1 MAVSFVPAR
10 PEDTR
15 ALSELRCRVWLTT
28 YRGIY
33 PDDMLDNF
41 DYAFHD
47 ERNRAW
53 IASERHEVRFITL
66 EGENIGYLIL
76 VKGDPMHVQSL
87 YLLEA
92 YRGRGYGREA
102 MAFIREAC
110 RRHGASSF
118 FLTCHPRNRRALGFY
133 AKMGGVITGR
143 DEGND
148 HEYENSVRLDFR
160 I

>member
-1 MAVSFVPAR
+1 MAASFVPAR
-10 PEDTR
+10 PEDAR
-15 ALSELRCRVWLTT
+15 ALSELRRRVWLTT

-33 PDDMLDNF
+33 PDDMLDQF

-47 ERNRAW
+47 ARNRAW
-53 IASERHEVRFITL
+53 IASARHEVFFIAL
-66 EGENIGYLIL
+66 DGENIGYLIL
-76 VKGDPMHVQSL
+76 VKGNPLQVQSL

-118 FLTCHPRNRRALGFY
+118 FLTCHPRNMRALGFY
-133 AKMGGVITGR
+133 AKMGGAITAW
-143 DEGND
+143 DDGNAN
-148 HEYENSVRLDFR
+148 EYENSVRLDFR
-160 I
+160 A

>member
-15 ALSELRCRVWLTT
+15 ALSELRRRVWLTT

-66 EGENIGYLIL
+66 EGEKIGYLIL

-110 RRHGASSF
+110 CLHGAASF
-118 FLTCHPRNRRALGFY
+118 YLTCHPRNERALGFY
-133 AKMGGVITGR
+133 AKMGGVITAR
-143 DEGND
+143 DEGNA
-148 HEYENSVRLDFR
+148 HEYENSIRLDFQV
-160 I
+160 

>member
-1 MAVSFVPAR
+1 MTAASLFPWKGAMTAVSFVPTR
-10 PEDTR
+10 PGDAR
-15 ALSELRCRVWLTT
+15 ALSELRRRVRLTT

-33 PDDMLDNF
+33 PDDRLEQV

-53 IASERHEVRFITL
+53 VASTRHAVFLIAL
-66 EGENIGYLIL
+66 EGENIGCLIL
-76 VKGDPMHVQSL
+76 VKGNPLRVQLL

-102 MAFIREAC
+102 MAFIREPC

-118 FLTCHPRNRRALGFY
+118 SLTCHPRNGRALGWAF
-133 AKMGGVITGR
+133 
-143 DEGND
+143 
-148 HEYENSVRLDFR
+148 L
-160 I
+160 

>member
-1 MAVSFVPAR
+1 MS
-10 PEDTR
+10 
-15 ALSELRCRVWLTT
+15 ALSEWRRRVRLTT

-33 PDDMLDNF
+33 PDDRLDQV

-53 IASERHEVRFITL
+53 IVSARHEVFLIAL
-66 EGENIGYLIL
+66 EGENIGCLIL
-76 VKGDPMHVQSL
+76 VKGNPLQVQLL

-118 FLTCHPRNRRALGFY
+118 FLTCHPRNGRALGWAF
-133 AKMGGVITGR
+133 
-143 DEGND
+143 
-148 HEYENSVRLDFR
+148 L
-160 I
+160 